1 MSGRCI
7 LALNAQRLAVY
18 AWNPGRLTAAG
29 EFPPTPEG
37 LAAFATFLETLG
49 SQPCMLLCNLA
60 EESHLIE
67 TIPYLRGNDR
77 RTLLARKCTQSF
89 YGTPYTTV
97 RSLGY
102 EKERRRNE
110 KVLLSALTAPAQL
123 TPWVS
128 AITAAHVPL
137 AGLYTVSQLGDALV
151 RTLCRPPPRSLLLT
165 VHDQALRE
173 SYLVDGKTVFSRM
186 APLYDASPEGL
197 ASTIAAEGQKLHQY
211 LAAQRHFGR
220 NDALPVFVIAPD
232 DALPALEGASGAS
245 PLLHPRLIGIAEASR
260 ALGLHGRPAGARCGA
275 LFAYLLGKATP
286 AEQYAPDEARH
297 DYGIHRIK
305 QGLIGAGA
313 VALIAALLFSGK
325 QIAETYADR
334 EEVAELQA
342 RSLEQRQRYEQIAAT
357 FPQLGID
364 NNDALRAAVDRYRGL
379 ERLAAGPGA
388 LVGALTRALD
398 ASPAIEIE
406 AIDWRLGEAEKGSAP
421 ATPESTAG
429 ETAQI
434 KGIVTLGRESEPRQ
448 VVAVF
453 TAFVERLR
461 LDPELKVTV
470 RQQPFDVDPSQS
482 LRGGTREEESAPPR
496 SFALLVSRLAP

>member
-7 LALNAQRLAVY
+7 LTLNAQRLAVY

-37 LAAFATFLETLG
+37 LSAFATFLATLG

-60 EESHLIE
+60 EESHLME
-67 TIPYLRGNDR
+67 TIPYLRGSDR
-77 RTLLARKCTQSF
+77 RTLLARKCTQAF
-89 YGTPYTTV
+89 YGTPFTTV
-97 RSLGY
+97 RSLGH

-232 DALPALEGASGAS
+232 DALPALEAAATAS
-245 PLLHPRLIGIAEASR
+245 PLLHPRLIGIDEASR
-260 ALGLHGRPAGARCGA
+260 ALGLHGRPAGARCGP
-275 LFAYLLGKATP
+275 LFAYLLGKGTP

-297 DYGIHRIK
+297 DYAIHRIK

-325 QIAETYADR
+325 QLAETYADR

-342 RSLEQRQRYEQIAAT
+342 RSLEQRQRYAQITAT

-364 NNDALRAAVDRYRGL
+364 NDALRAAVDRYRGL
-379 ERLAAGPGA
+379 EGQAAGPGA
-388 LVGALTRALD
+388 LIGALARALD
-398 ASPAIEIE
+398 ASPAIEVE

-421 ATPESTAG
+421 AAPGSTAG
-429 ETAQI
+429 ETALI
-434 KGIVTLGRESEPRQ
+434 RGSVTLGRESEPRQ

-453 TAFVERLR
+453 TAFVEQLR

-496 SFALLVSRLAP
+496 SFALLVSRPAP